1 MAVHDRGGDVDE
13 LPIGGARLLTQ
24 HVERRFLADR
34 MAFHQDPLG
43 ALRDGS
49 TAEGAFEIVILGEAP
64 QHDVD
69 RALPVL
75 GVGVG
80 DIGEDA
86 ALRGLFDEA
95 RIGAWMSRITG
106 QAAS

>member
-1 MAVHDRGGDVDE
+1 
-13 LPIGGARLLTQ
+13 
-24 HVERRFLADR
+24 

-49 TAEGAFEIVILGEAP
+49 TAEGAFEIVKLGEAP

-69 RALPVL
+69 RVLPVL
-75 GVGVG
+75 GFGVG

-86 ALRGLFDEA
+86 ALGGLFDEV
-95 RIGAWMSRITG
+95 RIRGVDEMDHRAGRFLNDPLD
-106 QAAS
+106 QA

>member
-1 MAVHDRGGDVDE
+1 
-13 LPIGGARLLTQ
+13 
-24 HVERRFLADR
+24 

-49 TAEGAFEIVILGEAP
+49 TAEGAFEIVILGEPP

-69 RALPVL
+69 RALPIL
-75 GVGVG
+75 GFGVG

-86 ALRGLFDEA
+86 ALRGLFDKP
-95 RIGAWMSRITG
+95 RIGGVDEQDHWAGRFLNDPLD
-106 QAAS
+106 QAEGMLRALS